1 MWKCADKVRL
11 GGWKNGQRPKIVCI
25 RPPTSIHTFSPT
37 KKTFYPHLASQHR
50 WLSTTKA
57 DDYKVKV
64 KGAKKNDE
72 KNIFKNFF
80 FEKVCR
86 IFVVVLEKTFSKNCY
101 AMSQTKPFS
110 THRRHWREKTLK
122 RWKSACLTNVYPRTH
137 SAWMLLWEHRRN
149 ATFPTT
155 KSQGLCAEKETKV
168 FQNGKLWQTR
178 LRKSFP
184 IFWRKIF
191 SKNRWKAPKPLQFFT
206 LQAPHKENS

>member
-72 KNIFKNFF
+72 KKHFQEFLFWKSLPYLCRGFRKNLQQKLLRNEPNEALF
-80 FEKVCR
+80 
-86 IFVVVLEKTFSKNCY
+86 NP
-101 AMSQTKPFS
+101 Q
-110 THRRHWREKTLK
+110 KTLTRKDLKALKISLFDK
-122 RWKSACLTNVYPRTH
+122 RLPSNTLRLNAPLRAPTKCHFSDNEKPRIV
-137 SAWMLLWEHRRN
+137 RR
-149 ATFPTT
+149 
-155 KSQGLCAEKETKV
+155 E
-168 FQNGKLWQTR
+168 R
-178 LRKSFP
+178 DKSFP
-184 IFWRKIF
+184 KRKTLTNEIAKKF
-191 SKNRWKAPKPLQFFT
+191 SHFLKKNLLKKPLKSSKT
-206 LQAPHKENS
+206 LAILHIASPT